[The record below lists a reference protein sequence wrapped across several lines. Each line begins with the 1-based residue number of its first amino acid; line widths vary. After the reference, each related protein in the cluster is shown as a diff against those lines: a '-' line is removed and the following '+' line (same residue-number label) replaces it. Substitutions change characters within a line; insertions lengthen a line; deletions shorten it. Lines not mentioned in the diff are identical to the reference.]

1 MLGFVNGSTEGES
14 EGVQVGKGK
23 TAANNGMKR
32 IASLSGHSRLCRH
45 SSRTMMRIR
54 LAHRKELEVLNSI
67 VKDATKSMDEQG
79 IPQWDEIYPNR
90 EILSKDI
97 ERQEM
102 HVIEAGGRV
111 AGLIVMNEDQS
122 PEYAAVEWMYPGR
135 PLVVHR
141 LTIHPGYQRIGLATR
156 LMDFAEETA
165 AIKRHACIRLDAFT
179 RNPAAF
185 TLYEN
190 RGYRKAGVV
199 HFRKGEFFCYEKAIG
214 AGNTKPE

>member
-1 MLGFVNGSTEGES
+1 
-14 EGVQVGKGK
+14 
-23 TAANNGMKR
+23 
-32 IASLSGHSRLCRH
+32 
-45 SSRTMMRIR
+45 MMRIR
-54 LAHRKELEVLNSI
+54 LAHKKELEVLDGI
-67 VKDATKSMDEQG
+67 VKDATKRMDEQG
-79 IPQWDEIYPNR
+79 IPQWDEIYPNK
-90 EILSKDI
+90 EILWKDL

-102 HVIEAGGRV
+102 YVIEAGGRV
-111 AGLIVMNEDQS
+111 AGLIIMNEDQS

-135 PLVVHR
+135 ALVVHR
-141 LTIHPGYQRIGLATR
+141 LTVHPAHQHKGLATH

-165 AIKRHACIRLDAFT
+165 VIRDYDCIRLDAFT

-214 AGNTKPE
+214 AANAKLERKNAADGQGSLVLSSPR

>member
-1 MLGFVNGSTEGES
+1 
-14 EGVQVGKGK
+14 
-23 TAANNGMKR
+23 
-32 IASLSGHSRLCRH
+32 
-45 SSRTMMRIR
+45 MMRIR

-79 IPQWDEIYPNR
+79 IPQWDEIYPNK

-122 PEYAAVEWMYPGR
+122 PEYEDVEWMYPGR

-141 LTIHPGYQRIGLATR
+141 LTIHPGYQRMGLATR
-156 LMDFAEETA
+156 LMDFAEEIA

-179 RNPAAF
+179 RNTAAF